1 MKRFQ
6 SVCWICFISALGAGS
21 GCVQQKTNE
30 KSTSFSLTDSLTEV
44 YLNLQDSIVTSWN
57 LMINDDNKKIKG
69 MHDLV
74 HELQVTG
81 KFDADKLK
89 ALDHRIDQLKRI
101 RYTPKSMA
109 NSDVV
114 DEYDFASNSLVTELV
129 VLAESHSAYAY
140 NTTMQSLVEE
150 IRTAEQR
157 IENYRATYDAVVNHY
172 NKFILVN
179 KQHMKEIDNSNTIE
193 KKPLFQMVSE

>member
-1 MKRFQ
+1 MNRFQ
-6 SVCWICFISALGAGS
+6 SVCWIFIGALGAGS
-21 GCVQQKTNE
+21 GCVQQKANE
-30 KSTSFSLTDSLTEV
+30 NSTSFSLTDSLTEV
-44 YLNLQDSIVTSWN
+44 YLNLQDSMLTSWN
-57 LMINDDNKKIKG
+57 LMINDDNKKIKA
-69 MHDLV
+69 MHFLV

-81 KFDADKLK
+81 QFDTEKLK
-89 ALDHRIDQLKRI
+89 ALDQRIEQLKRI

-114 DEYDFASNSLVTELV
+114 DEYDFAANSLVTELV
-129 VLAESHSAYAY
+129 VLAESHSAYTY

-157 IENYRATYDAVVNHY
+157 IENYRATYDAIVNHY

-179 KQHMKEIDNSNTIE
+179 KEHMKDIDNSNSI
-193 KKPLFQMVSE
+193 KRKPLFQMVLE

>member
-6 SVCWICFISALGAGS
+6 SVCWICLIGALGAGS
-21 GCVQQKTNE
+21 GCIQQKADE

-44 YLNLQDSIVTSWN
+44 YLNLQDSILTSWN
-57 LMINDDNKKIKG
+57 LMINDDNKKIKA
-69 MHDLV
+69 MHNLV

-81 KFDADKLK
+81 QFDAEKLK
-89 ALDHRIDQLKRI
+89 TLDHRIVQLKRI
-101 RYTPKSMA
+101 RYTPKSIVNA
-109 NSDVV
+109 DVV

-140 NTTMQSLVEE
+140 NTTMQGLVEE
-150 IRTAEQR
+150 IRMAEQR
-157 IENYRATYDAVVNHY
+157 IENYRATYDAVVNQY

-179 KQHMKEIDNSNTIE
+179 KEHMKEIDNSSSVE
-193 KKPLFQMVSE
+193 KKPVFQMVSE